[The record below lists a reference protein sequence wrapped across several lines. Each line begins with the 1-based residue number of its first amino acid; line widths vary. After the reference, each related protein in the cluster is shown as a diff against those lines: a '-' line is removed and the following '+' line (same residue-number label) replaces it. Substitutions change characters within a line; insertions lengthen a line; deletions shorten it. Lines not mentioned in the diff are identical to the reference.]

1 VIRALAA
8 AAAVGLVA
16 ASVAGAVTLRGTA
29 KDDRLV
35 GTGKADTLKGRG
47 GDDRLRGR
55 KRGDLLVG
63 GGGNDRLKG
72 GPGGDD
78 LLAGDGNDKLRDG
91 TGFDIVDAGPG
102 DDYVFSQNGRGD
114 QIDCGEG
121 VDTAVLDETEDGV
134 FDCEILQAA
143 PEPEP
148 EPAPESG

>member
-1 VIRALAA
+1 VTRVLAA
-8 AAAVGLVA
+8 AALVVLLA
-16 ASVAGAVTLRGTA
+16 LSAAGAVTLRGTA

-35 GTGKADTLKGRG
+35 GTGKADTLKGHG

-55 KRGDLLVG
+55 KRGDLLLG

-78 LLAGDGNDKLRDG
+78 LYGGDGDDKLRDG
-91 TGFDIVDAGPG
+91 TGFDIVEAGPG
-102 DDYVFSQNGRGD
+102 DDFVFSQNGRGD
-114 QIDCGEG
+114 QINCGEG

-134 FDCEILQAA
+134 FDCEILRAA
-143 PEPEP
+143 PEP

>member
-1 VIRALAA
+1 MTRLL
-8 AAAVGLVA
+8 AAVGVVLLLGA
-16 ASVAGAVTLRGTA
+16 AVAGAATLRGTK

-63 GGGNDRLKG
+63 GLGNDRLKG

-78 LLAGDGNDKLRDG
+78 LLGGDGNDKLRDG
-91 TGFDIVDAGPG
+91 TGFDVVDAGPG
-102 DDYVFSQNGRGD
+102 DDYVYSQNGRGD
-114 QIDCGEG
+114 QIDCGDG

-134 FDCEILQAA
+134 FDCEVLQLP

-148 EPAPESG
+148 EPQG

>member
-1 VIRALAA
+1 VKRALAA
-8 AAAVGLVA
+8 VAAVALIGA
-16 ASVAGAVTLRGTA
+16 ATAGAVTLRGTA

-63 GGGNDRLKG
+63 GLGNDRLKG

-78 LLAGDGNDKLRDG
+78 LLGGDGNDKLRDG
-91 TGFDIVDAGPG
+91 TGFDVVGAGPG

-134 FDCEILQAA
+134 FDCEVLQL
-143 PEPEP
+143 PK
-148 EPAPESG
+148 G

>member
-1 VIRALAA
+1 MTRVLAA
-8 AAAVGLVA
+8 AALVVLVA
-16 ASVAGAVTLRGTA
+16 VSAAGAVTLRGTA

-55 KRGDLLVG
+55 KRGDLLLG

-78 LLAGDGNDKLRDG
+78 LYSGDGDDKLRDG
-91 TGFDIVDAGPG
+91 TGFDIVEAGPG
-102 DDYVFSQNGRGD
+102 DDFVFSQNGRGD
-114 QIDCGEG
+114 QINCGEG

-148 EPAPESG
+148 APESG

>member
-1 VIRALAA
+1 MTRLLAA
-8 AAAVGLVA
+8 LGIALLLGAA
-16 ASVAGAVTLRGTA
+16 VAGAATLRGTK

-55 KRGDLLVG
+55 KGGDLLDG
-63 GGGNDRLKG
+63 GLGNDTLKA

-78 LLAGDGNDKLRDG
+78 LYGGDGNDKLRDG

-102 DDYVFSQNGRGD
+102 DDLVLSQNGRGD
-114 QIDCGEG
+114 QIDCGDG

-134 FDCEILQAA
+134 FDCEELRYP

-148 EPAPESG
+148 ESDPY